1 MRVAASLLLIA
12 AGALG
17 APVTSLP
24 GYDGKLPFAS
34 DSGYI
39 AVDSSPHT
47 KHMFYWMVY
56 ADGVPAEQA
65 PTVLWLTGGPGCS
78 SLYAF
83 MTEHGPLHNSGN
95 GTLVQNPYSW
105 NKAPA
110 NIVYLEA
117 PVGVGYS
124 WAEDGNYSTGDN
136 ETARVNLGVLLGLA
150 DRFPHIRSND
160 LYIAG
165 ESYAGHY
172 VPQLANAVVQAN
184 VANPAKALPLRGW
197 MVGNPSWSFDDGS
210 HYFDFMQLHSII
222 DRADYR
228 AALATCGGSM
238 APPRSA
244 ACDAALAVLR
254 NQTIGINPYDVIG
267 KCNGKPSLTGGCF
280 TQQAVA
286 DAESSRLSR
295 PESSWAEASG
305 PRGLAQ
311 TFVPCIDVTP
321 AVDYF
326 GRSDVRAALHVDAN
340 AFAWDVCSQHVE
352 YRYYAHTVAPIY
364 ADLVPSHRVL
374 VYSGDVDSCVPFPGT
389 QDNVDALGY
398 PLVDGWKPW
407 TVGGQIA
414 GFQRSYAV
422 GAKGS
427 LAWASVRGASHMVP
441 NTKPAEALA
450 MFERF
455 LATGMPA

>member
-1 MRVAASLLLIA
+1 M
-12 AGALG
+12 
-17 APVTSLP
+17 
-24 GYDGKLPFAS
+24 
-34 DSGYI
+34 
-39 AVDSSPHT
+39 
-47 KHMFYWMVY
+47 
-56 ADGVPAEQA
+56 
-65 PTVLWLTGGPGCS
+65 
-78 SLYAF
+78 
-83 MTEHGPLHNSGN
+83 
-95 GTLVQNPYSW
+95 
-105 NKAPA
+105 
-110 NIVYLEA
+110 
-117 PVGVGYS
+117 
-124 WAEDGNYSTGDN
+124 
-136 ETARVNLGVLLGLA
+136 
-150 DRFPHIRSND
+150 
-160 LYIAG
+160 
-165 ESYAGHY
+165 
-172 VPQLANAVVQAN
+172 PQLANAVVQAN

-254 NQTIGINPYDVIG
+254 NQTIGINPYNVIG

-326 GRSDVRAALHVDAN
+326 DRSDVRAALHVDAN

-352 YRYYAHTVAPIY
+352 YRFYAHTVAPIY